1 MEGFDVAT
9 SDDERWGHVVGESGE
24 NLIVEHGHLR
34 KHKHALPRTF
44 IHVDADARLV
54 RTTLSKDLLANSP
67 RLDDDDVGEDQI
79 AAYYGL
85 SEDQGPEGGPEGS
98 ADQQAL
104 DAGIEPADMQRAR
117 IQRDIGGG
125 EPYGDPGRQ
134 IIPPDP
140 HKDR

>member
-34 KHKHALPRTF
+34 KHKYALPRTF
-44 IHVDADARLV
+44 THVDENARLV

-67 RLDDDDVGEDQI
+67 KLDDDGVDDDQI

-85 SEDQGPEGGPEGS
+85 SEVEWLEDGPEVS

-104 DAGIEPADMQRAR
+104 
-117 IQRDIGGG
+117 
-125 EPYGDPGRQ
+125 
-134 IIPPDP
+134 
-140 HKDR
+140 